1 MKPNDRLESTKIEIN
16 FSEKS
21 NDFQKKNSHFYVES
35 VAPRFEMRL
44 KDQVPIK

>member
-1 MKPNDRLESTKIEIN
+1 MKPNERLESTKIEIN

-21 NDFQKKNSHFYVES
+21 NDFQKNSHFYVES

>member
-1 MKPNDRLESTKIEIN
+1 MKPNDRLESTIEIN

-21 NDFQKKNSHFYVES
+21 NDFQTNSHFYVES

>member
-16 FSEKS
+16 SSEKG
-21 NDFQKKNSHFYVES
+21 NDFQKNSHFYVES

>member
-21 NDFQKKNSHFYVES
+21 NDFQKIVIFYVES
-35 VAPRFEMRL
+35 VAPRFKMRL
-44 KDQVPIK
+44 KDKVPIK

>member
-21 NDFQKKNSHFYVES
+21 NDFQKIVIFII
-35 VAPRFEMRL
+35 APRFEMRL
-44 KDQVPIK
+44 KDKVPIK